1 MGQVPVSTLLVS
13 PNNLNN
19 PKVFMALMWFPGT
32 WPEDHYV
39 KPLKF
44 LCVCVC
50 LFPIEAGCLFH
61 IEV

>member
-1 MGQVPVSTLLVS
+1 MGQVRVSTLLVS

-19 PKVFMALMWFPGT
+19 PEVLMALMWCPGT

-44 LCVCVC
+44 FCVY
-50 LFPIEAGCLFH
+50 FI
-61 IEV
+61 